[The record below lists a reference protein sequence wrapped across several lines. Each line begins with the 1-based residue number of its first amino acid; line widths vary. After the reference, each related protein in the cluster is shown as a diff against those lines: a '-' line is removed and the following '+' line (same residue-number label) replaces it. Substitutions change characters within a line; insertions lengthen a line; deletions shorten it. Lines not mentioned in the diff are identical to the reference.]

1 VYKKKLVLECHK
13 GPITWTD
20 SLNKRP
26 QLGKMDMRL
35 DTWNVESL
43 CRTGSIMNVAKEIS
57 KYNLYLVGVHKVRSD
72 RGGTVPAGEY
82 IFLWK

>member
-1 VYKKKLVLECHK
+1 MICHT

-20 SLNKRP
+20 SLNKGP
-26 QLGKMDMRL
+26 QLRKMDVRL
-35 DTWNVESL
+35 DTWNVESI
-43 CRTGSIMNVAKEIS
+43 CRTGSIMKVAKEIS
-57 KYNLYLVGVHKVRSD
+57 KYNLYLVGVQKVRSD